1 MILLSFIPYAVYGG
15 MQTGSDG
22 NAAGVGGIRKTPC
35 PLSIFDPGNAAG
47 VGGIRRRLTTCT
59 VGVLW

>member
-22 NAAGVGGIRKTPC
+22 NAAGVGG
-35 PLSIFDPGNAAG
+35 
-47 VGGIRRRLTTCT
+47 GIRRRLTTCT